1 MASSLYTVA
10 SVALLSPAHSVT
22 EGLLDLRLFG
32 CIRRRPISKI
42 KCDVVANQQKGS
54 PPRDF
59 YEAIVSHPF
68 SGLMKRLTGAFT
80 EEQVLVETSH
90 ELHCSCVI

>member
-32 CIRRRPISKI
+32 CIRHRPISKI

-90 ELHCSCVI
+90 ELHCGCVI